1 MGSVVSLGVA
11 EAVLSSGEEELCA
24 AVKGLDDEN
33 RQKLIVALGS
43 PSEANHTSEK
53 FPVQTK
59 QQQEEEASTA
69 ASATSQGGEEAV
81 PKPGPVIELF
91 YFNVCVMGEPAR
103 AVCALGDFE
112 WKDNRI
118 RGKEYGEL
126 GWRSLKPETKW
137 GTVPMLKVG
146 DKQINQSMAII
157 RYLGKLV
164 KVEGKSLYPE
174 DALEAGLVDDVC
186 EFLFDVDRIFDKTR
200 CGFGAD
206 RLPDGE
212 LEPAR
217 VAIMAPTGAVG
228 NAFCQM
234 EANAGKFAAG
244 NDCMSIADIC
254 IFRYVYMALSGH
266 VAGLTGRFDLFEPW
280 PKIKAIC
287 ERVKALPKI
296 KEYYTK
302 MAAENPIYKVFA
314 GL

>member
-1 MGSVVSLGVA
+1 MGSVVSSGVA
-11 EAVLSSGEEELCA
+11 DAVLSSGEEELCA
-24 AVKGLDDEN
+24 VVQRLDAEN
-33 RQKLIVALGS
+33 RKKLIFALGS
-43 PSEANHTSEK
+43 PSEADNISDK
-53 FPVQTK
+53 FLV

-69 ASATSQGGEEAV
+69 ASAAEGEEVQSV
-81 PKPGPVIELF
+81 PKPGPFIELF
-91 YFNVCVMGEPAR
+91 YFNVCVMGESAR
-103 AVCALGDFE
+103 AICALGDFE

-146 DKQINQSMAII
+146 GKNINQSLAAM

-186 EFLFDVDRIFDKTR
+186 EFLFDVDRIFDKNS
-200 CGFGAD
+200 CGFGEN
-206 RLPDGE
+206 RLPNGE

-217 VAIMAPTGAVG
+217 VAIMAPGGAVG
-228 NAFCQM
+228 IAFGQM

-244 NDCMSIADIC
+244 NDRMTIADIC
-254 IFRYVYMALSGH
+254 IFRYVNMALCGH

-287 ERVKALPKI
+287 ERVQALPKI

-302 MAAENPIYKVFA
+302 MADENPIYKVFA